1 MKNISK
7 FDHCFGCGVCSLVC
21 PRKIISMT
29 TSSEGFFSPIL
40 DNQKCIDCQL
50 CLKTCAFNSYID
62 NKNNEPIKA
71 YSVFSNDEK
80 VRNLCSSGGVGFELA
95 KYALLQ
101 GYVFCGVKYNVK
113 KNRAEHYLAKT
124 LGELY
129 DSCGSKYIQSYTV
142 DAFSQFNKDEKYFV
156 VGTPCQIDSLRR
168 FFRLKKI
175 EDNFILVDFFCHGVP
190 SYLMWDKYLKEYG
203 LKNATEVRW
212 RDKRTGW
219 HDSWNMV
226 FRNLEKE
233 SSSLMSKGDIFYRF
247 FLKNRCL
254 GKACYDDCKYKM
266 TNSAADIRIGDLWG
280 TKYQNNEE
288 GISGVVTFTQKG
300 DDLLKQLEKCTII
313 PESLEVVTESQMK
326 KCAQRPSSYNYVIKS
341 LMGDARLLDVDRKA
355 SQIEFIYDVIP
366 HRIKYYTKRLFEK
379 ILCK

>member
-29 TSSEGFFSPIL
+29 TSSEGFFSPIV

-50 CLKTCAFNSYID
+50 CLKICAFNSYID

-71 YSVFSNDEK
+71 YAVFSNDEIK
-80 VRNLCSSGGVGFELA
+80 RKACSSGGVGFELA
-95 KYALLQ
+95 KYALSQ

-190 SYLMWDKYLKEYG
+190 SYLMWDKYINEYG
-203 LKNATEVRW
+203 LKDATEVRW

-219 HDSWNMV
+219 HDSYNMV
-226 FRNLEKE
+226 FKGLEKE

-300 DDLLKQLEKCTII
+300 DDLLQQLEKCTII
-313 PESLEVVTESQMK
+313 PESIEVVTEFQMK
-326 KCAQRPSSYNYVIKS
+326 KCAQRSSSYNYVIKA
-341 LMGDARLLDVDRKA
+341 LNTDARLLDVDRKA